1 MIPPQKIDKMTHP
14 TAGQSAADLSWPKLH
29 KAGVPGGPWGPG
41 MRRRNVRRNV
51 EDMGDTMG
59 YFMEI

>member
-1 MIPPQKIDKMTHP
+1 MTHP

-29 KAGVPGGPWGPG
+29 KAGAPGGPWG

-51 EDMGDTMG
+51 EDMGDTIG

>member
-1 MIPPQKIDKMTHP
+1 MTHP